1 MMSATRRAPAAGAE
15 DFAEAAPSTLATL
28 GARRSCAAPGGE
40 SASPNRINTKEATA
54 SLASAKRRG
63 PIEPRAARSSRKPG
77 IVHLALRGTRSPP
90 RPGHLLVRQIDLLG
104 SGDLRKS
111 P

>member
-15 DFAEAAPSTLATL
+15 DFAEGAPATLATL
-28 GARRSCAAPGGE
+28 CARRACAGPGGG
-40 SASPNRINTKEATA
+40 SARPNRINTKEATA

-63 PIEPRAARSSRKPG
+63 PVEPRAAWSRRKPG
-77 IVHLALRGTRSPP
+77 ISHLALRGTRPPP